1 MTDTPYF
8 GMFTEAGN
16 LAVYGIALTAKTIGE
31 KTGEISWGVIQR
43 ALELL
48 AEKEGFEEATDTEVR
63 EAVYMYVGFAD

>member
-1 MTDTPYF
+1 MKDTPYF
-8 GMFTEAGN
+8 GMFTDAGN
-16 LAVYGIALTAKTIGE
+16 LAVYGIALMAKSLSG
-31 KTGEISWGVIQR
+31 ISWSKVQN